1 MVYRKTSGQHM
12 NIHTVNFLMINN
24 NIYQKLQNLEYEFLT
39 MHSTPRKERQLRDFK
54 KLSV

>member
-24 NIYQKLQNLEYEFLT
+24 KTYQKQ
-39 MHSTPRKERQLRDFK
+39 
-54 KLSV
+54 